1 MKWLW
6 VGLMLSLPSA
16 AMAETWSGKVAS
28 VQTGDSLTAKRGNAL
43 VKVRLA
49 GIEAPKPSKRM
60 GKTSR
65 SSLLGL
71 CKINRKLTVE
81 VTAPPVKGVVTGKVA
96 CNWSGTFYAEVGL
109 YQVEQGMAALLVSE
123 TDPDYV
129 RAQAQ
134 AQSKCIGLWAGS
146 RVNCP
151 SGSPVFT
158 CDGRVYCS
166 QMTSC
171 LEATYFLNNCPGTKM
186 DGDND
191 GIPCEQQWCN

>member
-6 VGLMLSLPSA
+6 VGLMLALPFA

-65 SSLLGL
+65 SSLSGL

-81 VTAPPVKGVVTGKVA
+81 VAAPPVKGVVTGKVA
-96 CNWSGTFYAEVGL
+96 CNWSGKFYADAGL
-109 YQVEQGMAALLVSE
+109 YQVEQGMAALLASE

-129 RAQAQ
+129 RAQVQ
-134 AQSKCIGLWAGS
+134 AQSRCIGLWAGS
-146 RVNCP
+146 GAHCP

-171 LEATYFLNNCPGTKM
+171 SEATYFLNNCPNTKM

-191 GIPCEQQWCN
+191 GVPCEQQWCN